1 MHLTQTTSPYESA
14 NTSQVSFAASQ
25 RLPNGGG
32 PMSPL
37 SARSSIRSFPA
48 PRIAPPIMPVG
59 RVSGAPDPMA
69 ARPTQGYAWAFPDQ
83 PIPEERG
90 DSDSDTSSISR
101 SYSRTNSIAGNSIRS
116 SIFSNDSHLPPGQR
130 RLEDEHATTHHH
142 SLQHRTLQQ
151 LQLDKLAQQN
161 GGNYSRTPELRVS
174 HKLAERKRRSE
185 MKDLFED
192 LNKAVPANGGTKA
205 SKWEILTK
213 GIKAIDYIRQI
224 QVNEHHLTTELQ
236 RMQQDSGYAREAQK
250 ENEALRTEIQLM
262 HQHLRRVDPNAPHV
276 YGHFTSQLSQSAGQ
290 QTNGV
295 SLPPLNPGQGPPP
308 SAFNGGPPPVAA
320 MQGVEYGG
328 YRGR

>member
-1 MHLTQTTSPYESA
+1 M
-14 NTSQVSFAASQ
+14 
-25 RLPNGGG
+25 
-32 PMSPL
+32 
-37 SARSSIRSFPA
+37 
-48 PRIAPPIMPVG
+48 
-59 RVSGAPDPMA
+59 SGAPDPMA

-101 SYSRTNSIAGNSIRS
+101 NYSRTNSIAGNSIRS

-130 RLEDEHATTHHH
+130 RLEDEQATTHHH

-151 LQLDKLAQQN
+151 LQNDKLAQQN
-161 GGNYSRTPELRVS
+161 VGNYSRTPELRVS

-192 LNKAVPANGGTKA
+192 LNKAVPANGGAKA

-213 GIKAIDYIRQI
+213 AIDYIRNTQLNERNLTADI
-224 QVNEHHLTTELQ
+224 QRLQ
-236 RMQQDSGYAREAQK
+236 RDTDYGREALK
-250 ENEALRTEIQLM
+250 ENEMLRTEIQLM
-262 HQHLRRVDPNAPHV
+262 HQHLRRLDPNMPHV
-276 YGHFTSQLSQSAGQ
+276 YGHFTSQLTQSTGP

-308 SAFNGGPPPVAA
+308 SAYNGVPPPVAA

-328 YRGR
+328 YGGR